1 MGLFDSIFGSS
12 EPEDIKVKLLD
23 GTEKPLSEV
32 SVGEVYINEKGE
44 KVTKEAVKQPDVN
57 NSKEEIIVTLLDGTK
72 VPKKDVPIGVVY
84 INEKGQKVK
93 KVLKQPNSEPPKEET
108 KGFLGGIGDWVTQAA
123 KDTADWTVQAA
134 KDTADWTSQA
144 AKDTADW
151 TSQAAKDTAD
161 WTVQAAKDTAD
172 WTSQAAKDT
181 ADWTVQAAK
190 DTANFI
196 TNIPDSAKEY
206 ALETIT
212 KLLGKIDIDAITTAF
227 EQYSAESGK
236 DITAT
241 LNFLYKLKDLQ
252 KDGK

>member
-72 VPKKDVPIGVVY
+72 VPKKDVPIGVIY

-93 KVLKQPNSEPPKEET
+93 KVVKQPNSEPPKEET
-108 KGFLGGIGDWVTQAA
+108 KGFFGGIGDWVS
-123 KDTADWTVQAA
+123 QAA

-144 AKDTADW
+144 AKDTVDW

-212 KLLGKIDIDAITTAF
+212 KLLCKIDIDAITTAF